1 MKPRL
6 RLKGRVW
13 SCTQYGPWYVLHG
26 KYIAPFRVMEVGYGY
41 TPMAAWTDLQSRLY
55 DLS

>member
-1 MKPRL
+1 VKPRL

-13 SCTQYGPWYVLHG
+13 SCSYYSDALSPPMLVE
-26 KYIAPFRVMEVGYGY
+26 IGYGY

>member
-13 SCTQYGPWYVLHG
+13 SCTSYVDLSAG
-26 KYIAPFRVMEVGYGY
+26 LICVLEIGYGY

-55 DLS
+55 DL

>member
-13 SCTQYGPWYVLHG
+13 SCT
-26 KYIAPFRVMEVGYGY
+26 KYSETSIVCAPYWMRRVVEIGYGY

>member
-13 SCTQYGPWYVLHG
+13 SCTQHHPG
-26 KYIAPFRVMEVGYGY
+26 YINFIQEIGYGY

>member
-13 SCTQYGPWYVLHG
+13 SCTKYMEDGEGWPFVLE
-26 KYIAPFRVMEVGYGY
+26 IGYGY

-55 DLS
+55 DL

>member
-13 SCTQYGPWYVLHG
+13 SCTAYYSASSWCCVRE
-26 KYIAPFRVMEVGYGY
+26 IGYGY
-41 TPMAAWTDLQSRLY
+41 TPLAAWIDLNSRLY
-55 DLS
+55 DL

>member
-13 SCTQYGPWYVLHG
+13 SCTAYDLVGYFIRG
-26 KYIAPFRVMEVGYGY
+26 KFMPRVVEIGYGY
-41 TPMAAWTDLQSRLY
+41 TPLAAWIDLNSRLY
-55 DLS
+55 DL

>member
-13 SCTQYGPWYVLHG
+13 SCTAYRMVMEHWYAVQ
-26 KYIAPFRVMEVGYGY
+26 EVGYGY

>member
-13 SCTQYGPWYVLHG
+13 SCSQSFVVRGSLTVV
-26 KYIAPFRVMEVGYGY
+26 IEIGYGY
-41 TPMAAWTDLQSRLY
+41 TPMAAWIDLHSRLY

>member
-13 SCTQYGPWYVLHG
+13 SCTQYDLVGYDGKFMPRVLE
-26 KYIAPFRVMEVGYGY
+26 IGYGY

>member
-13 SCTQYGPWYVLHG
+13 SCTQYEREAELPGNRWL
-26 KYIAPFRVMEVGYGY
+26 ARVVEIGYGY